1 MTTLDLTELT
11 VEGWTGDANAPGDR
25 RLVYGVLLVEVAT
38 AHLPRSP
45 SRSWLRCV
53 RVAAGEPWC
62 MGELALEVVSDDEVH
77 WRCPS
82 CGDQG
87 RVVGWKGSTC
97 DLTQHQDTDRATDPD
112 GPDGPTGPSW
122 RRHGTQPAP
131 PASAQRI
138 LLVQADTNTR
148 MTMLRMLESAGMQRI
163 LLVQADTNT
172 RKTMLR
178 MLESAG
184 MQVTPAATVR
194 EACDAIDALQPGADD
209 GFDAVTVALALRD
222 GTYRDVVAHM
232 RRRGH
237 ITQYL
242 ITHEQA

>member
-148 MTMLRMLESAGMQRI
+148 MTMLRMLESAGMQ
-163 LLVQADTNT
+163 
-172 RKTMLR
+172 
-178 MLESAG
+178 
-184 MQVTPAATVR
+184 VTPAATVR